1 MYYNKIDSRQNQY
14 AQITHNKMA
23 SITLDY
29 VLFIKQ
35 FIVAQAANKWHKP
48 QDGKP
53 MLQVWNEIFN
63 ELHIPL
69 QYLYQLIY
77 HSHTIA
83 SVQSSYSLENMHN
96 LVTQMY
102 NAPRTYVEQSFQE
115 YIDERV
121 NFTPLNISNGTPSGR
136 HSRDLRATLPIN
148 ELKGNPPA
156 EDCPISNLHRC
167 KSTDYQAFIKNIT
180 YPTFKQNLYAKY
192 QKDFEV
198 MALKNLIIQECRDST
213 DNDAYLNMIPYLEY
227 VTMKKSHRTTIKQTY
242 ILELE
247 EQTHQIINQQIN

>member
-1 MYYNKIDSRQNQY
+1 
-14 AQITHNKMA
+14 MA

-29 VLFIKQ
+29 ILFVKK
-35 FIVAQAANKWHKP
+35 FIVAEAIRIWNQQDVKP
-48 QDGKP
+48 Q
-53 MLQVWNEIFN
+53 LQAYNEIFN

-83 SVQSSYSLENMHN
+83 SIQSTYSLHDMHE

-121 NFTPLNISNGTPSGR
+121 NL
-136 HSRDLRATLPIN
+136 
-148 ELKGNPPA
+148 
-156 EDCPISNLHRC
+156 
-167 KSTDYQAFIKNIT
+167 KSTGYQAFIKNMT
-180 YPTFKQNLYAKY
+180 DPTFKQNLYAKY

-198 MALKNLIIQECRDST
+198 TALKNLIIQECREQISS
-213 DNDAYLNMIPYLEY
+213 NSDAYLNTIPYLEY
-227 VTMKKSHRTTIKQTY
+227 VSMKNNCPQQTIKQTY

-247 EQTHQIINQQIN
+247 EQTHEIINKQIKYTSCQ

>member
-14 AQITHNKMA
+14 TQTTHNKMA

-48 QDGKP
+48 HDGKP

-121 NFTPLNISNGTPSGR
+121 NL
-136 HSRDLRATLPIN
+136 
-148 ELKGNPPA
+148 
-156 EDCPISNLHRC
+156 
-167 KSTDYQAFIKNIT
+167 KSTGYQAFIKNMTDPI
-180 YPTFKQNLYAKY
+180 FKQNLYAKY

-198 MALKNLIIQECRDST
+198 MALKNLIIQECHDSI

-227 VTMKKSHRTTIKQTY
+227 ATMKKSHRPTIKQTY

-247 EQTHQIINQQIN
+247 EQTHQIINQQIK

>member
-1 MYYNKIDSRQNQY
+1 
-14 AQITHNKMA
+14 MA

-35 FIVAQAANKWHKP
+35 FIVAQSIRIWNQQDVKP
-48 QDGKP
+48 Q
-53 MLQVWNEIFN
+53 LQAWNEIFN

-83 SVQSSYSLENMHN
+83 STQSTYSLENMHD
-96 LVTQMY
+96 LVTKMY

-121 NFTPLNISNGTPSGR
+121 NLQKVGPY
-136 HSRDLRATLPIN
+136 
-148 ELKGNPPA
+148 
-156 EDCPISNLHRC
+156 
-167 KSTDYQAFIKNIT
+167 DYQAFIKNMNDT
-180 YPTFKQNLYAKY
+180 TFKQNLYAKY
-192 QKDFEV
+192 QKDFEL
-198 MALKNLIIQECRDST
+198 MALKNLIIQECQAQENP
-213 DNDAYLNMIPYLEY
+213 DNYLNTIPYLEY
-227 VTMKKSHRTTIKQTY
+227 VSMKNHSNQPNIKQTY

-247 EQTHQIINQQIN
+247 KQTHEIINQQIK